1 MTNRIG
7 TSSGSLSEPTGGV
20 TDELGNQ
27 LLSTDTTG
35 GEAQTLGPQLSREII
50 AGIPNADFSIL
61 PENPSEQ
68 LSDANDLPFFTFA
81 DNFGWDI
88 NYIAATNV
96 NAAIIDST
104 VGTPSGFELQFTAPA
119 GSNEF
124 ESLAL
129 ERWLAVPASYAYSYT
144 AWPVIHAYCELPGD
158 DADYFN
164 LIIQA
169 QYYANDQ
176 TTVLN
181 SSTVIYPASSLA
193 GMLPDGRLGREINL
207 FYDSIGGV
215 NVVPASAAWVK
226 IRLGVVV
233 NGVATT
239 TDTEQINVTG
249 IRIARAQTG
258 PLAVLD
264 TLPTPENDSA
274 GYLDYEGSVVSVNN
288 ARGTDLFFDPKI
300 GRLQILP
307 GPTTPNDNLSW
318 HWVNTAPD
326 GAQYSGSNTNCTS
339 GTATTLDL
347 STKIQGVVVMPNPS
361 GDEVRPPPGLYQ
373 IVARV
378 SFESDGGGTYRRVF
392 VHKHGTSIGNSSF
405 GVNGGAL
412 AYSTFVTCFEAL
424 DGFDDISVV
433 AQHNAGSTIYAT
445 VVELTFIRL
454 GATW

>member
-1 MTNRIG
+1 MVNRVG

-35 GEAQTLGPQLSREII
+35 AEAQTLGPQLSREII
-50 AGIPNADFSIL
+50 AGVPNADFSLL
-61 PENPSEQ
+61 PENPEAPLSEN
-68 LSDANDLPFFTFA
+68 NDLPFFTFA
-81 DNFGWDI
+81 PNFGWDI

-96 NAAIIDST
+96 NAFIIDST

-119 GSNEF
+119 GSSEF

-144 AWPVIHAYCELPGD
+144 AWPVVHAYCELPGV

-164 LIIQA
+164 LLVQA
-169 QYYANDQ
+169 EYYANDR
-176 TTVLN
+176 TTQVGGN
-181 SSTVIYPASSLA
+181 TVVYPASTLA

-207 FYDSIGGV
+207 FYDAIGGV

-226 IRLGVVV
+226 IRLGVVIS
-233 NGVATT
+233 GVATT

-274 GYLDYEGSVVSVNN
+274 GYLDYEGSVLSLNN

-300 GRLQILP
+300 GRLQILA
-307 GPTTPNDNLSW
+307 GPTAPSDNLSW
-318 HWVNTAPD
+318 HWVDTAPD
-326 GAQYSGSNTNCTS
+326 GAQYSGASTNCTS
-339 GTATTLDL
+339 STATQLDID
-347 STKIQGVVVMPNPS
+347 TKIQGVSVMPNPS
-361 GDEVRPPPGLYQ
+361 SNGVTPQPGLYQ

-392 VHKHGTSIGNSSF
+392 IHKNGVSIGNSSF
-405 GVNGGAL
+405 GVNGGSL
-412 AYSTFVTCFEAL
+412 AYSTFVTAFEAL
-424 DGFDDISVV
+424 NGFDEITVV

-454 GATW
+454 GAAW